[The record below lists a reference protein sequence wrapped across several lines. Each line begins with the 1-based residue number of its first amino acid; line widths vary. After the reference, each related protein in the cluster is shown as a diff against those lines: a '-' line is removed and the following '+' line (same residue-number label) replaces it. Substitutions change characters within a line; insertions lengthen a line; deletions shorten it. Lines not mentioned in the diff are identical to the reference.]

1 MLESPDSKKQNY
13 YADTQVR
20 GLYISVAR
28 GGTKTFILRKKIEG
42 RSERIT
48 LGVYPDISLEEAR
61 KLAYEART
69 KIANGVNPAET
80 KRKAKEE
87 LTLEDL
93 FLEYLERHA
102 DKQRK
107 TGGDMRKNF
116 ERYLGHWKERKASK
130 IARKEVERLHGSLAR
145 EKGIHTANRTIQMLR
160 AIYNKA
166 ITWHLFDLENPAAG
180 ISLFPEK
187 PRERFLSK
195 EEATRL
201 LRALEEE
208 SNKDLADFVKLSF
221 FTGIRKSNLMALR
234 WDWID
239 WKTGKLTIPDTKNN
253 TKQVL
258 ALGGWEIAILQKRF
272 DQLANSSRK
281 AKVPMSDFVFPGTG
295 KDGHL
300 KDLKRSWTSFRLRN
314 GMEDITIH
322 DLRRSLA
329 ATMANA
335 NMNLSLVKSA
345 LNHKDIKTTL
355 AVYART
361 QDEAVRDAR
370 EQALT
375 PILRDSGI
383 LD

>member
-1 MLESPDSKKQNY
+1 
-13 YADTQVR
+13 
-20 GLYISVAR
+20 
-28 GGTKTFILRKKIEG
+28 
-42 RSERIT
+42 
-48 LGVYPDISLEEAR
+48 
-61 KLAYEART
+61 
-69 KIANGVNPAET
+69 
-80 KRKAKEE
+80 
-87 LTLEDL
+87 
-93 FLEYLERHA
+93 
-102 DKQRK
+102 
-107 TGGDMRKNF
+107 
-116 ERYLGHWKERKASK
+116 
-130 IARKEVERLHGSLAR
+130 
-145 EKGIHTANRTIQMLR
+145 
-160 AIYNKA
+160 
-166 ITWHLFDLENPAAG
+166 
-180 ISLFPEK
+180 
-187 PRERFLSK
+187 
-195 EEATRL
+195 
-201 LRALEEE
+201 
-208 SNKDLADFVKLSF
+208 
-221 FTGIRKSNLMALR
+221 MALR

-258 ALGGWEIAILQKRF
+258 ALGGWEIAILQRRF
-272 DQLANSSRK
+272 DELANNSRK

-300 KDLKRSWTSFRLRN
+300 KDLKRSWTTFRARN